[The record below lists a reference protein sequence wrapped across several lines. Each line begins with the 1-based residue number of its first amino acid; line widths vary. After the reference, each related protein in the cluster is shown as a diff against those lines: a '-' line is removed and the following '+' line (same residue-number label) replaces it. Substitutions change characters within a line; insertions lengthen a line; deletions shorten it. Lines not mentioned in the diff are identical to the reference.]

1 MLLLTEKNLDL
12 ITNEKKTSHIELPA
26 IYNDNEY
33 DNFDIELFTYDLE
46 YFYINFNNE
55 NKIILKRKEFNKL
68 INEIEFICDSPC
80 AGDLHFKIKDIHN
93 NILSITLEAFRKS
106 GFLLSEKRNYYRIVF
121 SDNNILELNKGTK
134 KLTKLKES
142 VKKWYKDKFISD
154 GYF

>member
-1 MLLLTEKNLDL
+1 MLLTEKNLDL

-93 NILSITLEAFRKS
+93 NILSITLEAFRKL